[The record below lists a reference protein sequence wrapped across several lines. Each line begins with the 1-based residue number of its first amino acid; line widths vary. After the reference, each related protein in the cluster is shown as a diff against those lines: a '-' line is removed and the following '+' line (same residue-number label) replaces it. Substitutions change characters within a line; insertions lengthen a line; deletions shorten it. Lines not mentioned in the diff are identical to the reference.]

1 MLSTKLDVG
10 KTKCVDRVFKAV
22 QRGERMWERRG
33 RAKKKKCMYGKAW
46 NSDEK
51 KKKTFFFISLSLNFA
66 KNF

>member
-51 KKKTFFFISLSLNFA
+51 KKKKNFFFYFTLLEFC
-66 KNF
+66 